1 MCKKPDVK
9 CAVVEV
15 AHRSISDIL
24 YKYFTCNYSFRYI
37 VFPPKFVRAYNDA
50 EHSTTDMATSPVT
63 DSNVL
68 AIWKRSEAERRI
80 VRVDN
85 VKINVGQ
92 HERISKEK
100 MMFAKGAEQNFSTSI
115 FRIAKL
121 LERHPRTIYVL
132 VELNEAPIE
141 GQPYRYE
148 LIPVRISKQRVYKIL
163 TVLDKRVRCGI

>member
-100 MMFAKGAEQNFSTSI
+100 MMFAKGAEQNFSTEI
-115 FRIAKL
+115 FRIAKVV
-121 LERHPRTIYVL
+121 RT
-132 VELNEAPIE
+132 
-141 GQPYRYE
+141 GGFKRDSD
-148 LIPVRISKQRVYKIL
+148 RGTIL
-163 TVLDKRVRCGI
+163 RGRTHTCSHLKRDHLRDR